1 MRTVILMIL
10 LLSSVPI
17 YSTVSNETKAIEL
30 KGDCESPQSKSLS
43 FPLKVYIEGN
53 TRHVSHYDYNSSWHK
68 SIWNILHRINKN
80 PFLQ

>member
-43 FPLKVYIEGN
+43 FPLKVYI
-53 TRHVSHYDYNSSWHK
+53 
-68 SIWNILHRINKN
+68 
-80 PFLQ
+80 P